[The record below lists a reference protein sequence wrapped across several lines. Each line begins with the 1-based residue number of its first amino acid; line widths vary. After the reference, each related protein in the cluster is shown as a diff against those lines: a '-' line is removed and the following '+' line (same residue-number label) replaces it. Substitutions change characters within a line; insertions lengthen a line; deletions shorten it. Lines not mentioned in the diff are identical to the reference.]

1 MSIKKYCEHGFC
13 KGIKD
18 CNDFLPINGSQLCV
32 YSALVSPNV
41 KIHDLE
47 DKIDTAYWSGNLFN
61 VKKYRDQISA
71 LKTEERHNQ
80 DQCDIVSGI
89 FDIINKNNWVD
100 E

>member
-47 DKIDTAYWSGNLFN
+47 DKIEKAMWSGDFVS

-71 LKTEERHNQ
+71 LKTEERHSK
-80 DQCDIVSGI
+80 DQCDLAVNL
-89 FDIINKNNWVD
+89 FDGKGRED